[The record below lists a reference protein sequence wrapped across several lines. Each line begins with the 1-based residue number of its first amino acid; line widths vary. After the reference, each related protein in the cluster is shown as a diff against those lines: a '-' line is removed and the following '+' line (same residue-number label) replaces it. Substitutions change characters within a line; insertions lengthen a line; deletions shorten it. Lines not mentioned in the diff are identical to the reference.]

1 MTRLRRLVLGL
12 LAGAALPAVEARVA
26 DLRLLVEARPT
37 ALDFDWRDVRGGRSG
52 DDSFARAGAAG
63 AGVRWG
69 WGAAGRPHLLLAGG
83 DLLAIDER
91 SSTLHHQGVLARV
104 EAGYGCAL
112 ADAWT
117 FTLLP
122 GLAGGPTRLAL
133 SQGGGIDLSGRTWEP
148 SLRAGLRWLP
158 AERLAVGLEGG
169 WLWSRESLDG
179 GGASLDLR
187 RAGGTVALSLAWV
200 LDTSPRRV
208 E

>member
-37 ALDFDWRDVRGGRSG
+37 ALTFAWSDAQGGRSG
-52 DDSFARAGAAG
+52 DDSFARAGALG
-63 AGVRWG
+63 AGIRWG
-69 WGAAGRPHLLLAGG
+69 WGAAGRPHLLLAGL
-83 DLLAIDER
+83 DLQAIDER
-91 SSTLHHQGVLARV
+91 SSTLHHQGALARI

-117 FTLLP
+117 FALLP
-122 GLAGGPTRLAL
+122 GLAAGPTRLAL
-133 SQGGGIDLSGRTWEP
+133 SQGGGIDLSGRAWEP
-148 SLRAGLRWLP
+148 SLRAGVRWTP
-158 AERLAVGLEGG
+158 AEHLALGLEGG

-187 RAGGTVALSLAWV
+187 RSGGTVALSLAWV
-200 LDTSPRRV
+200 LDASPRRI